1 PHPVFNLYNSEWP
14 IYTAASTNPP
24 AKVVHDG
31 RAGPAE
37 IADSILSNGVI
48 VSGATVRGSVLSP
61 EVRIGPGAVVEGA
74 VLCDRVTVGPGAV
87 VRRAIVDKNVE
98 IPPGARIGIDPDE
111 DRKRFETSAGGVV
124 AIPKNYRFT

>member
-1 PHPVFNLYNSEWP
+1 TTNVVPGETERDRHYWRDVGTLDAYYEAQMDLVAPHPVFNLYNSEWP

-87 VRRAIVDKNVE
+87 VRRAIVDKN
-98 IPPGARIGIDPDE
+98 
-111 DRKRFETSAGGVV
+111 
-124 AIPKNYRFT
+124 